1 MYALVESVKNDDDNY
16 NDNIYIE
23 CNVRETKYREGESFH
38 KDKESSVECRECDIL
53 QTVCD

>member
-1 MYALVESVKNDDDNY
+1 MESVKNDDDNY

-23 CNVRETKYREGESFH
+23 CNVRETKYREGEPFCE
-38 KDKESSVECRECDIL
+38 DKESCVEYRECGVL